1 MTAAELLRKEM
12 EQDAPFT
19 KEEFI
24 EVVTSAIKRNG
35 AYQYMVDARIGKGSL
50 KSGTIPEK
58 YHELIKKWAKEEGF
72 TITRYTNYYGVPEF
86 DITL

>member
-19 KEEFI
+19 KQEFI

-50 KSGTIPEK
+50 KSGTIPGK
-58 YHELIKKWAKEEGF
+58 YHELIKKWALEEGF